1 MYEND
6 EHLTPMP
13 ESQPEMSQS
22 QTQMSQSQTQMP
34 ESQFMTEP
42 SSSRSHG
49 RNVNPRNMTF
59 VSDNAG
65 DIKKALS
72 VNGHFNW
79 VGCAGHHLNLVVKEA
94 FKKVRPAAELRR
106 KCKLV
111 VQTINHS
118 IPILNYVRDLP

>member
-1 MYEND
+1 M
-6 EHLTPMP
+6 
-13 ESQPEMSQS
+13 
-22 QTQMSQSQTQMP
+22 
-34 ESQFMTEP
+34 
-42 SSSRSHG
+42 
-49 RNVNPRNMTF
+49 NVVNSEDDLVSMTF

-94 FKKVRPAAELRR
+94 FKKVKPAAELLR

-118 IPILNYVRDLP
+118 IPLLNYVRSL